1 MFNMKKIKGAAS
13 VGDWRAPYLC
23 STIEIIENR
32 LILNASIF
40 GYFVFD
46 KEDIISLESYEDSFV
61 KGIKI
66 NHKVESYYDDIYF
79 FPLGGT
85 NIIIGEIEN
94 IMKNNECN
102 EKVDA
107 EFKKY
112 SGRVVIKKPV
122 IVLIILLLVYSF
134 KNDVIFVNFE
144 DLFRYKILNYKIG
157 VPQISILFIIVLFS
171 LLFVS
176 KKVRS
181 IILIKNYNFEYL
193 KPFIYFM
200 FILMFL
206 GLSSDGFFN

>member
-1 MFNMKKIKGAAS
+1 M
-13 VGDWRAPYLC
+13 PYLC
-23 STIEIIENR
+23 STIEIIDNR

-40 GYFVFD
+40 GYFIFD
-46 KEDIISLESYEDSFV
+46 KEDIISLELYEDSFI

-79 FPLGGT
+79 FPLTGT
-85 NIIIGEIEN
+85 NIIISEIEK
-94 IMKNNECN
+94 IMENNEDT
-102 EKVDA
+102 EKVDT
-107 EFKKY
+107 EIKKY

-122 IVLIILLLVYSF
+122 IILIILMTVYSF
-134 KNDVIFVNFE
+134 INDVIFVNFE
-144 DLFRYKILNYKIG
+144 ELYRYKILNYKIG
-157 VPQISILFIIVLFS
+157 VPQISTIFIIVLFS

-176 KKVRS
+176 KQVRS
-181 IILIKNYNFEYL
+181 FILIKNYNFEYL